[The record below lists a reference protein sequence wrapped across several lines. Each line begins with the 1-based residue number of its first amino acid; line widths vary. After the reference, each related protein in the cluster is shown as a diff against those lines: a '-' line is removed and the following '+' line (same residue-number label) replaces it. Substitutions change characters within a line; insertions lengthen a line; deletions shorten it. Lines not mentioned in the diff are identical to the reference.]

1 MANATKI
8 KFSNDLAPKRL
19 LLRFE
24 VGRRWR
30 RIAANIAKL
39 AGVAEKALI

>member
-1 MANATKI
+1 MANATEI
-8 KFSNDLAPKRL
+8 KFGNDLAPKRHL
-19 LLRFE
+19 HRFE

-39 AGVAEKALI
+39 LELLKKP

>member
-1 MANATKI
+1 MANTTEI
-8 KFSNDLAPKRL
+8 KFGNDLAPKRLL

-30 RIAANIAKL
+30 RIAVNIAKL
-39 AGVAEKALI
+39 LELLKKP

>member
-1 MANATKI
+1 MANATEI
-8 KFSNDLAPKRL
+8 KFGNDLAPKRL

-39 AGVAEKALI
+39 LELLKKP